1 MPIYEFKCPNG
12 TITEKFVKMGTK
24 EIICS
29 KGGKMKF
36 NEIRAMACDLGI
48 NTYRKKK
55 IDLVRA
61 IQKTEN
67 NIACYGTER
76 VEYCNEPEC
85 LWRSD
90 CLSLNKGKLI

>member
-1 MPIYEFKCPNG
+1 
-12 TITEKFVKMGTK
+12 
-24 EIICS
+24 
-29 KGGKMKF
+29 MKY

-55 IDLVRA
+55 IELIRA
-61 IQKTEN
+61 IQKAEN

-76 VEYCNEPEC
+76 VETCGEDTC

-90 CLSLNKGKLI
+90 CLALRGETSA

>member
-1 MPIYEFKCPNG
+1 
-12 TITEKFVKMGTK
+12 
-24 EIICS
+24 
-29 KGGKMKF
+29 MKF

-55 IDLVRA
+55 NEIIHA
-61 IQKTEN
+61 IQKAEN

-76 VEYCNEPEC
+76 VEYCNEETC

-90 CLSLNKGKLI
+90 CLALHGEKPT

>member
-1 MPIYEFKCPNG
+1 
-12 TITEKFVKMGTK
+12 
-24 EIICS
+24 
-29 KGGKMKF
+29 MKY

-55 IDLVRA
+55 IELIRA
-61 IQKTEN
+61 IQQAEN

-76 VEYCNEPEC
+76 VETCNEETC

-90 CLSLNKGKLI
+90 CIALGGEKSA